1 MKFHP
6 TPLPGSFLI
15 EPEARKDARGMF
27 SRVFCRR
34 EFLDHGLEAE
44 FVQSNISRSTK
55 KGTLRGMHYQS
66 DPAAEVKLVRCVAG
80 ALFDVIVD
88 LRPNSPTYLSW
99 FGQQL
104 TQENMLQMY
113 VPRGFAHGFLTLADN
128 TEIQY
133 LVSEFYAPELEGGV
147 RYNDPKIGIVWPG
160 EPSEISEKDASW
172 PGLT

>member
-1 MKFHP
+1 M
-6 TPLPGSFLI
+6 I
-15 EPEARKDARGMF
+15 EPEARKDARGIF

-34 EFLDHGLEAE
+34 EFSDHGLEVE

-66 DPAAEVKLVRCVAG
+66 QPAAEVKLVRCVAG

-88 LRPNSPTYLSW
+88 LRSDSPTYLSW
-99 FGQQL
+99 FGRHL

-133 LVSEFYAPELEGGV
+133 LVSEFYTPELEGGV
-147 RYNDPKIGIVWPG
+147 RYNDPKVGILWPC

-172 PGLT
+172 PSLI